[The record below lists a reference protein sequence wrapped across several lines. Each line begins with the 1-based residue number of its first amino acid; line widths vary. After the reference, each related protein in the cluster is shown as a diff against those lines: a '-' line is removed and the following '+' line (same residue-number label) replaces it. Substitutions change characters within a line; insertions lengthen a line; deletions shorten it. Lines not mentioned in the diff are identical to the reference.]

1 MTSGRT
7 FRRQAWRGVLAVERG
22 VVRIERALILVLFL
36 GMSAFVFAGIVF
48 RIANVTA
55 PWTNEVS
62 QLFLVWLMFVGA
74 NLGTY
79 YREHVGVTILPDRM
93 HGRARII
100 LVYAAQLGLIIFS
113 AYILVAGTQFV
124 LMQRAMG
131 GTTFSLPI
139 DIPTYLISLILPVSF
154 FFGTLHGVREMIE
167 MDASLPAPGP
177 VEAALAGEA
186 NDIKAIV
193 GSS

>member
-1 MTSGRT
+1 MTSEPT
-7 FRRQAWRGVLAVERG
+7 SKRRAWRGLLAIERC
-22 VVRIERALILVLFL
+22 VVRVERALVLVLFL
-36 GMSAFVFAGIVF
+36 GMSTFVFAGIVF
-48 RIANVTA
+48 RILKVTA

-93 HGRARII
+93 HGRSRII
-100 LVYAAQLGLIIFS
+100 LVYAAQLALIIFS
-113 AYILVAGTQFV
+113 AYILIAGTQFV
-124 LMQRAMG
+124 LMQKAMG

-139 DIPTYLISLILPVSF
+139 DIPTYLISLVLPLSF
-154 FFGTLHGVREMIE
+154 LFGTLHGVRELIE
-167 MDASLPAPGP
+167 MDASSPRAGP
-177 VEAALAGEA
+177 IEAALAGEA
-186 NDIKAIV
+186 SDVRAIV